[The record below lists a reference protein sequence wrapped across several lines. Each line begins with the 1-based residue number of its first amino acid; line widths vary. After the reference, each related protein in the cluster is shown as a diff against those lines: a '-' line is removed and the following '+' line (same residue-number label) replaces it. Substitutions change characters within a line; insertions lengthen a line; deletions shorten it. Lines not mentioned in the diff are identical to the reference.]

1 MDYSMHGKLKIR
13 SDIDLGLPAFF
24 RQTFSGMPDLDISVG
39 FKKVTDADYVFP
51 PYVYHKKDM
60 LLHRYGFVTP
70 CQLTLEDFEDGT
82 KITFTRAYKRFVG
95 VRKLLEC
102 VLDLKLLQRGLV
114 KTHGACVELRDGTGV
129 MIAGWDHSGKSTLA
143 INMMNDGAKFLSDD
157 ITLVSEDRAYAYPKN
172 IKTFTGMHILAR
184 KLNSVPF
191 VNRALGLNRGVP
203 PKNVT
208 GSTNVKYLFVSRY
221 GKKSVRGI
229 SKTEAEMALNT
240 MSVYVTAPF
249 DSRHLLLEYCHYNKY
264 DIGRLLEKRREIIH
278 GFLRG
283 VKCFELTST
292 NVPDSEDLIRKTL
305 GKRMQGSGS
314 NRF

>member
-1 MDYSMHGKLKIR
+1 MEYSMHNKLKIR
-13 SDIDLGLPAFF
+13 SDIDLGLPSFF
-24 RQTFSGMPDLDISVG
+24 KQPISGTPDLDISVG

-51 PYVYHKKDM
+51 PYVHHKKNM

-70 CQLTLEDFEDGT
+70 CQLTLEDFEGDT
-82 KITFTRAYKRFVG
+82 KITFTRAYKRLVG

-102 VLDLKLLQRGLV
+102 VLDLKLLQKGLV
-114 KTHGACVELRDGTGV
+114 KTHGACVELRGGTGV

-143 INMMNDGAKFLSDD
+143 ISMVNDGAKFLSDD

-229 SKTEAEMALNT
+229 GKAEAEMALST

-249 DSRHLLLEYCHYNKY
+249 DSRHLVLEYCHYNKY
-264 DIGRLLEKRREIIH
+264 DIDRLLERRREIIR
-278 GFLRG
+278 GFLRD

-292 NVPDSEDLIRKTL
+292 NVHDSEDLIRKTL
-305 GKRMQGSGS
+305 GKRV
-314 NRF
+314 